1 MTQAI
6 SPTPGAYPA
15 PSPGRTPPPE
25 PSLLGGGTILTAL
38 NALLRQ
44 RVLVLGCALLLGAL
58 AATWTFSRER
68 TYTSSSSFMPEGRQS
83 AVGGLAAQLGLS
95 LPGTSG
101 TDSPEFY
108 ADLLKS
114 HEILGAAVTTAYT
127 IPGVL
132 PRPTTMVDL
141 YRVKGE
147 TPALRRDEA
156 IKRLEKDVDVAISAR
171 TSVVTV
177 KVSASTAELAQRL
190 NQRLLELL
198 SDFNLRRRQSRASE
212 ERRFAE
218 ERLGTVKAELRVAED
233 RLQTFLQSNRDYQ
246 HSPSLV
252 FSYERLQAD
261 VMLLRQVVSTLQQSA
276 EQAKIE
282 EVRDTPTVTAVER
295 PTLPVRPDSRGTVK
309 FALIGLVLG
318 TFLGMGLA
326 FVRETISRPSLRE
339 TSDYEEFVRL
349 RHEAF
354 TDLMHPWK
362 ALRRR
367 RARPAERAA

>member
-1 MTQAI
+1 MTQPI
-6 SPTPGAYPA
+6 SPYPSAYPH
-15 PSPGRTPPPE
+15 PLPGRTPPESP
-25 PSLLGGGTILTAL
+25 LLGGGTILSAL
-38 NALLRQ
+38 NGLLRH
-44 RVLVLGCALLLGAL
+44 RALVIGCALLLGA
-58 AATWTFSRER
+58 AAAAWAFSRER
-68 TYTSSSSFMPEGRQS
+68 TYTSSSSFMPEARQS

-101 TDSPEFY
+101 TESPEFY
-108 ADLLKS
+108 SDLLKS
-114 HEILGAAVTTAYT
+114 HEILGTAVTTAYT
-127 IPGVL
+127 VPVVL
-132 PRPTTMVDL
+132 PRPTTLVEL
-141 YRVKGE
+141 YHVKGE

-156 IKRLEKDVDVAISAR
+156 IKRLKKDVDVSISPR
-171 TSVVTV
+171 TSVVTL
-177 KVSASTAELAQRL
+177 KVSALSAELAQQI
-190 NQRLLELL
+190 NQRLLALL

-233 RLQTFLQSNRDYQ
+233 RLQSFLQSNRDYQ

-261 VMLLRQVVSTLQQSA
+261 VMLLRQVVTTLQQSA

-295 PTLPVRPDSRGTVK
+295 PTLPARPDSRGAVK
-309 FALIGLVLG
+309 FALIGAVLG

-326 FVRETISRPSLRE
+326 FVRETMSQQSLRGA
-339 TSDYEEFVRL
+339 SDYEEFVRL
-349 RHEAF
+349 RQEAF
-354 TDLMHPWK
+354 NDLLHPWK

-367 RARPAERAA
+367 RSRSAERAA